1 MKTLK
6 KLFLLIGATMM
17 LGVLVSCSHDAGTEN
32 GGGTGTGTGT
42 QTTPVTR
49 EYPAVFDGFQPM
61 PELGEGAG
69 MRFVLTFNADNTWVL
84 CWVNLDR
91 NEYNHSPY
99 TITIITPGE
108 KGTYRGDP
116 FFDGL
121 VTLVREEEYDS
132 LKQPDYSTSYNAL
145 YQARQDATLLVD
157 DTLMNWKDYEGDEP
171 QTTIAITNGTTSFEN
186 ADYTIRD

>member
-6 KLFLLIGATMM
+6 KFILLIAATMM

-42 QTTPVTR
+42 GTQTTP
-49 EYPAVFDGFQPM
+49 EYPAVFDGFQPI
-61 PELGEGAG
+61 PDLGEGAG
-69 MRFVLTFNADNTWVL
+69 MKSLLTFNADGTWVL
-84 CWVNLDR
+84 SSVLPNKNDS
-91 NEYNHSPY
+91 YNPPY
-99 TITIITPGE
+99 TITVITPGE
-108 KGTYRGDP
+108 KGTYSGNP
-116 FFDGL
+116 FVNGQ
-121 VTLVREEEYDS
+121 VTLTREEEYDS

-157 DTLMNWKDYEGDEP
+157 DTLMNWKEYDGDEP
-171 QTTIAITNGTTSFEN
+171 QTTITITNGTTSFEN